1 MSLNKNFIWG
11 VACSA
16 YQTEGAENE
25 DGRGESIWDSKF
37 TAGKIPGDMNGKIA
51 CDHYHKYKEDVDLLE
66 KLGIKNYRFSVSWPR
81 IMPDGTGAVNPQ
93 GVEFYKDLVDRL
105 IAADITPWIT
115 LFHWDLPNKLYE
127 KGGYLNS
134 EISDWFTDYAAK
146 VVEIFGDKV
155 SNYIIV
161 NEPQCIVE
169 EGHFSG
175 NHAPFLRLSRKET
188 FTVAHNILLCIGKA
202 EKAMRKV
209 AKHKLDLGIAPCFTP
224 IMPTREDDREL
235 ALKCNFSPTGDFYD
249 GCYFTDA
256 VIKGEFT
263 DEYKEW
269 FKKNDYNPSESDM
282 KIIKSDLDFFCA
294 NLYRGFYVEN
304 TADGLK
310 RKAVC
315 PTDDFSAMGWA
326 VTPDA
331 IDYLTE
337 YYYDRYKMPIILS
350 ENGVALTEWKTLN
363 GDIPDDMRIDYMK
376 RHIERVKKMSEK
388 YPLKG
393 YFYWSFTDNFEW
405 TLGYSRRFGLV
416 YVDYETLE
424 RIPKKSAYWY
434 KKVIET
440 NGEDLSND

>member
-51 CDHYHKYKEDVDLLE
+51 CDHYHKYKEDVDLLK

-249 GCYFTDA
+249 GCYL
-256 VIKGEFT
+256 
-263 DEYKEW
+263 
-269 FKKNDYNPSESDM
+269 P
-282 KIIKSDLDFFCA
+282 
-294 NLYRGFYVEN
+294 
-304 TADGLK
+304 
-310 RKAVC
+310 
-315 PTDDFSAMGWA
+315 
-326 VTPDA
+326 
-331 IDYLTE
+331 
-337 YYYDRYKMPIILS
+337 
-350 ENGVALTEWKTLN
+350 
-363 GDIPDDMRIDYMK
+363 MR
-376 RHIERVKKMSEK
+376 S
-388 YPLKG
+388 
-393 YFYWSFTDNFEW
+393 
-405 TLGYSRRFGLV
+405 
-416 YVDYETLE
+416 
-424 RIPKKSAYWY
+424 
-434 KKVIET
+434 
-440 NGEDLSND
+440 